1 MRHISTSE
9 ITSKVKELCI
19 RAACDLGND
28 VVFVLKEFRGREES
42 PLGKEVLDQIIENA
56 QIALKEDAPMCQDTG
71 IAVFFVEIGRN
82 ATIDGSL
89 EDAINEGVRQ
99 GYAEGY
105 LRKSVCH
112 PLTRKNTEDNTPAII
127 HTNIVDGDK
136 VKITIAPKGAGS
148 ENMSRLAMLKPSQGL
163 PAIKDFVINTV
174 KDAGGNPC
182 PPIIVGIGIGGN
194 FEKSAILAKESLLR
208 EVGSDNPDKE
218 LDALEKELLEKVN
231 NLGIGPMGFGGRTTA
246 LAVHIKTAPCHIAS
260 LPVAVNVQCHAARHK
275 EAII

>member
-19 RAACDLGND
+19 RAACELGSD
-28 VVFVLKEFRGREES
+28 VVLALEGFRGKEES

-182 PPIIVGIGIGGN
+182 PPIIVGIGGN

>member
-42 PLGKEVLDQIIENA
+42 PLGKEVLGQIIENA
-56 QIALKEDAPMCQDTG
+56 EIALKEDAPMCQDTG

-82 ATIDGSL
+82 AIIDSSL

-99 GYAEGY
+99 GYKDGY

-112 PLTRKNTEDNTPAII
+112 PLKRTNTGDNTPAII
-127 HTNIVDGDK
+127 HIS
-136 VKITIAPKGAGS
+136 ITEGGRIKKKIAPKGAGS
-148 ENMSRLAMLKPSQGL
+148 ENMSRLKMLKPAEGVEG
-163 PAIKDFVINTV
+163 IKAFVVETV

-182 PPIIVGIGIGGN
+182 PPIVLGVGIG
-194 FEKSAILAKESLLR
+194 
-208 EVGSDNPDKE
+208 GS
-218 LDALEKELLEKVN
+218 
-231 NLGIGPMGFGGRTTA
+231 FGKCA
-246 LAVHIKTAPCHIAS
+246 
-260 LPVAVNVQCHAARHK
+260 
-275 EAII
+275 